1 MELASAVL
9 LLGGL
14 YVISNQNKN
23 EPFRNGSKN
32 KNTKDYYV
40 KTENTDLNKT
50 QEGFANIKS
59 SAQSEYLPNTQTPV
73 QNYPVTNTKE
83 LVDTTSHYLTP
94 NATTDKYFN
103 QNEYQKQQ
111 NAGVNVSNNI
121 QQIYSMSGQY
131 VDKSNFEHNNMVP
144 FVGGKI
150 KGQVYN
156 ENMAE
161 SILDN
166 MAGTGSQ
173 TIKKMEQAPL
183 FKPQDHVQWPN
194 GAPNMSEF
202 YQSRVNPGSM
212 NSMAKPFES
221 VHVGP
226 GLNQGYT
233 NEGSLGYNS
242 GMEARDK
249 WLDKTV
255 DELRVKTNPKLE
267 YSLENLEG
275 PSYSHV
281 QNRGIEGKI
290 EKYRPDTFFIQNQ
303 DRWLTT
309 TGQEKG
315 QALRPVQ
322 EVPETSRALN
332 SVSYTGVASATE
344 NSNYAPQNYEK
355 SRRPES
361 VTCDVAHSSAQGRG
375 PHNDK
380 DLAKRSHTNYVNNR
394 AMLKQ
399 PDTIRSGFSGAIG
412 AVIAPLMDA
421 FRPSRKEEFGA
432 NVRIYGDG
440 GSTVPD
446 SYVLNANDVT
456 PTTIKETTL
465 YAPNMYYGNQVE
477 GGGYMTNQQQPIFNQ
492 RDSTNC
498 SSYGPAGGASTG
510 YGDVIYTDAYKTQI
524 NNDNKEHT
532 LYSRTNQGN
541 TNIFNQ
547 QMNVSMPS
555 KIDTDRVN
563 ARANAPMMMSQPGNS
578 MTYGKV
584 SYASKP
590 EMHNIGCERI
600 QPDILNAFRSNPY
613 TQSLTTSV

>member
-1 MELASAVL
+1 MELASAIL

-14 YVISNQNKN
+14 YVISNKNGNSNGNKY
-23 EPFRNGSKN
+23 SKEY
-32 KNTKDYYV
+32 KPEYK
-40 KTENTDLNKT
+40 EN
-50 QEGFANIKS
+50 FANIKS
-59 SAQSEYLPNTQTPV
+59 STQSENLPNTNTPV
-73 QNYPVTNTKE
+73 QNYPVLNTKQ
-83 LVDTTSHYLTP
+83 LVDTTSHYLSP

-103 QNEYQKQQ
+103 QNEYEKQQ
-111 NAGVNVSNNI
+111 NAGVKVGTNI

-161 SILDN
+161 TLLDN
-166 MAGTGSQ
+166 MAGMGSQ
-173 TIKKMEQAPL
+173 TIKKIEQAPL

-255 DELRVKTNPKLE
+255 DELRVKTNPKIE

-275 PSYSHV
+275 PSYAQV
-281 QNRGIEGKI
+281 QNRGIEGKV
-290 EKYRPDTFFIQNQ
+290 EKYSPDTFFIQNQ

-315 QALRPVQ
+315 QSLRPVQ
-322 EVPETSRALN
+322 EVPQTVR
-332 SVSYTGVASATE
+332 SVDSLSYTGVASATE
-344 NSNYAPQNYEK
+344 NGNYAPQNYAK
-355 SRRPES
+355 SQRPES
-361 VTCDVAHSSAQGRG
+361 TAHDVPHSSAQGRG
-375 PHNDK
+375 PHHDK
-380 DLAKRSHTNYVNNR
+380 DLAKQSHTNYVNNR

-399 PDTIRSGFSGAIG
+399 PDTIRSGFSGSIG
-412 AVIAPLMDA
+412 AVIAPLMDV

-432 NVRIYGDG
+432 NLRVYGDA
-440 GSTVPD
+440 GSSVPD
-446 SYVLNANDVT
+446 SYVNNPNDVT

-492 RDSTNC
+492 RDSTSC

-510 YGDVIYTDAYKTQI
+510 YGDVIYGNAYKTQI
-524 NNDNKEHT
+524 NNDNKEET

-547 QMNVSMPS
+547 QMNVSMPA

-600 QPDILNAFRSNPY
+600 QPDLLNAFKNNPY
-613 TQSLTTSV
+613 THSLTSSV

>member
-1 MELASAVL
+1 MEIASAIL
-9 LLGGL
+9 LFGGL
-14 YVISNQNKN
+14 YVISNQNK
-23 EPFRNGSKN
+23 SN
-32 KNTKDYYV
+32 KNTPKKNIYNE
-40 KTENTDLNKT
+40 KK
-50 QEGFANIKS
+50 EGYANIKS
-59 SAQSEYLPNTQTPV
+59 STQSEFLPNTQTLV
-73 QNYPVTNTKE
+73 QNYPIINTKE
-83 LVDTTSHYLTP
+83 LVDTTSHYLNP

-111 NAGVNVSNNI
+111 NAGKNVSNNI

-156 ENMAE
+156 ENNAE
-161 SILDN
+161 TILDN

-173 TIKKMEQAPL
+173 VIKKMEQAPL

-202 YQSRVNPGSM
+202 YQSRVNPGTM
-212 NSMAKPFES
+212 NSMVKPFES
-221 VHVGP
+221 IHVGP

-233 NEGSLGYNS
+233 TEGSLGYNS

-281 QNRGIEGKI
+281 QNRGIEGKV
-290 EKYRPDTFFIQNQ
+290 EKYHPDTFFIQNQ

-332 SVSYTGVASATE
+332 TMSYTGVASATD

-355 SRRPES
+355 SRKPES
-361 VTCDVAHSSAQGRG
+361 VTCDIGHSSAQNRG

-412 AVIAPLMDA
+412 AVIAPLMDV

-432 NVRIYGDG
+432 NLRIYGDG

-446 SYVLNANDVT
+446 SYVLNPNDVT

-465 YAPNMYYGNQVE
+465 YSPNMYYGNQIN
-477 GGGYMTNQQQPIFNQ
+477 GTGYMTNQQQPIFNQ
-492 RDSTNC
+492 RDSTSC
-498 SSYGPAGGASTG
+498 SSYGSAGGASTG
-510 YGDVIYTDAYKTQI
+510 YGDVIYDNAYKTQI
-524 NNDNKEHT
+524 NNDNKEQT
-532 LYSRTNQGN
+532 LNSRTNQGN
-541 TNIFNQ
+541 TNMFNNIQ
-547 QMNVSMPS
+547 NVSKPS
-555 KIDTDRVN
+555 KNDDDRHN
-563 ARANAPMMMSQPGNS
+563 IRSNAPMGMSQSGNS

-584 SYASKP
+584 SYAKKP
-590 EMHNIGCERI
+590 DVENMACQRI
-600 QPDILNAFRSNPY
+600 SPDILNAFRSNPY
-613 TQSLTTSV
+613 TQSLTSSV

>member
-1 MELASAVL
+1 MEIASVML

-14 YVISNQNKN
+14 YVVSNQPKPKSD
-23 EPFRNGSKN
+23 PFKR
-32 KNTKDYYV
+32 DYG
-40 KTENTDLNKT
+40 KES
-50 QEGFANIKS
+50 FSNIKNS
-59 SAQSEYLPNTQTPV
+59 TQSENLPNTQTPV
-73 QNYPVTNTKE
+73 QNYPVVNTKQ
-83 LVDTTSHYLTP
+83 LVDTTSHYSSP
-94 NATTDKYFN
+94 NAVTDKYFN
-103 QNEYQKQQ
+103 QHEYEKQQ
-111 NAGVNVSNNI
+111 NAGTNVSNNI
-121 QQIYSMSGQY
+121 QQIYSMSGNY
-131 VDKSNFEHNNMVP
+131 VDKSNFQHNNMVP

-161 SILDN
+161 TVLDN

-221 VHVGP
+221 LHVGP

-233 NEGSLGYNS
+233 TEGSLGYNS

-255 DELRVKTNPKLE
+255 DELRVKTNPKIE

-275 PSYSHV
+275 PSYAYV

-290 EKYRPDTFFIQNQ
+290 EKNRPDTFFIQNQ

-322 EVPETSRALN
+322 EVPETVRSIDSL
-332 SVSYTGVASATE
+332 SYMGSASATE

-361 VTCDVAHSSAQGRG
+361 TSHDVAHSSAQGRG
-375 PHNDK
+375 PHHDK
-380 DLAKRSHTNYVNNR
+380 DLVKKSHTNYVNNR
-394 AMLKQ
+394 ALLKQ
-399 PDTIRSGFSGAIG
+399 PDTMRSGFSGAIG

-421 FRPSRKEEFGA
+421 LRPSKKEEFGS
-432 NVRIYGDG
+432 NVRIYGSG

-446 SYVLNANDVT
+446 PYIVNPGDV
-456 PTTIKETTL
+456 PITTIKETTL
-465 YAPNMYYGNQVE
+465 YSPNMYYGNQVD

-498 SSYGPAGGASTG
+498 SSIGSAGGAATG
-510 YGDVIYTDAYKTQI
+510 YGNMIYSDVYKTQI
-524 NNDNKEHT
+524 NNDTKEQM
-532 LYSRTNQGN
+532 LYSRSNHGN
-541 TNIFNQ
+541 TSTFNNVH
-547 QMNVSMPS
+547 NVSKPS
-555 KIDTDRVN
+555 KNDDDRHN
-563 ARANAPMMMSQPGNS
+563 IRAAAPLMMSNS
-578 MTYGKV
+578 SNKEMYGKV
-584 SYASKP
+584 SYAKKP
-590 EMHNIGCERI
+590 DVHNLACERI
-600 QPDILNAFRSNPY
+600 SPDILNAFRSNPY
-613 TQSLTTSV
+613 TQSLTDCV